1 MDGVKIRS
9 FGDADQTPGPWS
21 TGGGR
26 QKRLCRAGRG
36 IRSLARRGDR
46 CMAFNGRDIP

>member
-26 QKRLCRAGRG
+26 QKRLAAAQVDGPHLGQKRQVCR
-36 IRSLARRGDR
+36 I
-46 CMAFNGRDIP
+46 